1 MPVTASVQEFL
12 RCANVAYSVLPH
24 TPAYTAQDEA
34 AVTHTPGRDWAK
46 AVVFFAD
53 GEPIQAVV
61 PADRLVDLD
70 RLAMLAGA
78 GELRLASEDEL
89 TWLYPDCER
98 GAMPPL
104 GPLYKQRVFVDQL
117 LAAEPGSRS
126 MRVPTAMRS
135 SCGTWTLRPSRSRL
149 WEGSRCGC
157 SYERADDSHVSRD
170 GPEGMDCRRGPNPGG
185 HARSA
190 LRRYQG
196 MARRG

>member
-1 MPVTASVQEFL
+1 MPGGVPTCGPSPSAGNPGFCPACRLRWVLAVKEVLMPVTASVQEFL
-12 RCANVAYSVLPH
+12 RCANVPYGVVPH
-24 TPAYTAQDEA
+24 TPAYTAQHEA

-61 PADRLVDLD
+61 PADRLVDFEQ
-70 RLAMLAGA
+70 LATLAGA

-117 LAAEPGSRS
+117 LADEPRIAFDAGTHGDAIVMRFVDFASIAKPIVGRFS
-126 MRVPTAMRS
+126 MRVQ
-135 SCGTWTLRPSRSRL
+135 L
-149 WEGSRCGC
+149 
-157 SYERADDSHVSRD
+157 
-170 GPEGMDCRRGPNPGG
+170 
-185 HARSA
+185 
-190 LRRYQG
+190 
-196 MARRG
+196 